1 MDLEKYIQQIDW
13 QIVRQISFY
22 VFAAITILGAAILLF
37 TKNVLYGAYSLLVAF
52 LGVAGI
58 YVFAGADFIAVTQIM
73 VYVGGILVL
82 LIFGIML
89 TRKQKTSTDNRILVG
104 HKNRFGAFIVAIPVL
119 TAYLWVIFNANFNIL
134 SKNTSGGASVKKIG
148 ISLMTNY
155 VFAFEVIGILLLVAL
170 VGASYIALKEKKV

>member
-1 MDLEKYIQQIDW
+1 
-13 QIVRQISFY
+13 
-22 VFAAITILGAAILLF
+22 
-37 TKNVLYGAYSLLVAF
+37 
-52 LGVAGI
+52 
-58 YVFAGADFIAVTQIM
+58 M

-89 TRKQKTSTDNRILVG
+89 TRKQKTTRDNRILVG
-104 HKNRFGAFIVAIPVL
+104 HKNRFGAFIVAIPIL
-119 TAYLWVIFNANFNIL
+119 AAYLWVIFNANFNIL

-155 VFAFEVIGILLLVAL
+155 VFAFEVIGILLLLAL